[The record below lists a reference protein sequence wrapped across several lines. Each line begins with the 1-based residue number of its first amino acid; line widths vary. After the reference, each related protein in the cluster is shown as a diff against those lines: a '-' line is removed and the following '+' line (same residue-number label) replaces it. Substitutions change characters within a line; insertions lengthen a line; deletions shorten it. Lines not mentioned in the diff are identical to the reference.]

1 MAQRPLPAMPRRGPA
16 APAARGRLIVT
27 GDITCL
33 TRARL
38 FAERGKATPLWL
50 LLPAEGGAAFPPAPL
65 TLTLHSEDG
74 PWEVKLR
81 RLPVEFLRRP
91 EQRAAFEEAAAQG
104 PAVLW
109 DFCAHHPPT
118 LHAILHA
125 FTDTAWPS
133 SWRAAS
139 FFGAEAYALERDG
152 RQLWCRL
159 HLVPLQG
166 EGAGEG
172 QGLDPRALLAAL
184 AHGAPARW
192 RLCVQIMSEAE
203 AREAPFDAF
212 DATRLWPVARWPL
225 IEVGLIAL
233 EGRLDIAPHLAA
245 QPALPGIAPA
255 PRAPRRPGA
264 GEPPAGPFYRG
275 LDGAARVRLMD
286 RLAAALHGVP
296 EVTTRRLI
304 EICAAADAEL
314 GAGLLRRL
322 RPRPVL
328 RAAE

>member
-16 APAARGRLIVT
+16 APAARGRLVVT

-38 FAERGKATPLWL
+38 FAQRGKATPLWL
-50 LLPAEGGAAFPPAPL
+50 RLPAEGEAAFPPAPL

-74 PWEVKLR
+74 PWEVRLR

-91 EQRAAFEEAAAQG
+91 DQRAAFHEAAALG
-104 PAVLW
+104 PAALW
-109 DFCAHHPPT
+109 EFCAHHPPT
-118 LHAILHA
+118 LHAILHGFA
-125 FTDTAWPS
+125 DAAWPT
-133 SWRAAS
+133 SWRAAPL
-139 FFGAEAYALERDG
+139 FGAEAYALERDG

-166 EGAGEG
+166 AEAGE
-172 QGLDPRALLAAL
+172 GLDPRALFGAL
-184 AHGAPARW
+184 AQGAPARW
-192 RLCVQIMSEAE
+192 RLSVQIMSEAE

-212 DATRLWPVARWPL
+212 DATHLWPTTRWPL
-225 IEVGLIAL
+225 IGVGLVAL

-264 GEPPAGPFYRG
+264 GVPPAGPYYRG
-275 LDGAARVRLMD
+275 LESAERARLMD
-286 RLAAALHGVP
+286 RLATALLGLP
-296 EVTTRRLI
+296 EATTRRLLHLFTGT
-304 EICAAADAEL
+304 DAEL

-322 RPRPVL
+322 RPRPFL

>member
-16 APAARGRLIVT
+16 APAARGRLVVT

-50 LLPAEGGAAFPPAPL
+50 RLPAEGEAVFPPAPL
-65 TLTLHSEDG
+65 TLTLHTEDG
-74 PWEVKLR
+74 PWELPLR

-91 EQRAAFEEAAAQG
+91 DQRAAMGEAVTQG
-104 PAVLW
+104 PAALW
-109 DFCAHHPPT
+109 EFCAHHPPT
-118 LHAILHA
+118 LHAILHGFA
-125 FTDTAWPS
+125 DAAWPR
-133 SWRAAS
+133 SWRAAP

-166 EGAGEG
+166 EGPAE
-172 QGLDPRALLAAL
+172 GLDPRALFGAL
-184 AHGAPARW
+184 TPEAPARW

-212 DATRLWPVARWPL
+212 DATRLWPSVRWPL
-225 IEVGLIAL
+225 IEVGIVAL
-233 EGRLDIAPHLAA
+233 EGRLDIAPRLAA
-245 QPALPGIAPA
+245 RPALPGMALA

-264 GEPPAGPFYRG
+264 GEPPAGAFYRG
-275 LDGAARVRLMD
+275 LEGAERARLMD
-286 RLAAALHGVP
+286 RLAAALHGLP
-296 EVTTRRLI
+296 EATTRRLLDLFT
-304 EICAAADAEL
+304 AADAEL

-322 RPRPVL
+322 RPRPFL